1 MKVKEIWTEL
11 DFEDMGWHDCHIHAI
26 SFPNE
31 ELEMSFD
38 IDYLFKWELDDKSN
52 LYKFWVSPCILFFYN
67 VINLKIDIDF
77 QNAIGLDIL
86 DINKKN
92 LRLSADKKTNLWDFE
107 IATDKGLIKFESSG
121 YKQVV
126 KNEPICSES
135 QILARKNW

>member
-11 DFEDMGWHDCHIHAI
+11 DFEDMGWHDCHIHAM

-31 ELEMSFD
+31 ELEISFD

-92 LRLSADKKTNLWDFE
+92 LRLSADKKINLWDFE

-126 KNEPICSES
+126 KNQPICSES
-135 QILARKNW
+135 QILARMNW